1 MIEWLEEIDRALFLK
16 LNGLHQPWLDQPMMI
31 MTKAIYWIPVYIGML
46 YLIFKAYNWKT
57 MLFSLLGVALVVT
70 LGDRISV
77 ELFKEVFL
85 RYRPSHNLD
94 LDGLIY
100 HVNGYRG
107 GKYGFVSSHATN
119 FFGIATFVFLLIRK
133 QYLGWGIA
141 ILFWAA
147 LICYTRIYLGVHYPG
162 DLFAGGLLGAVI
174 GWFVF
179 RLFRKFHL
187 DKLPK

>member
-1 MIEWLEEIDRALFLK
+1 
-16 LNGLHQPWLDQPMMI
+16 
-31 MTKAIYWIPVYIGML
+31 ML
-46 YLIFKAYNWKT
+46 L
-57 MLFSLLGVALVVT
+57 SLLGVGLVVA

-85 RYRPSHNLD
+85 RYRPSHNFD
-94 LDGLIY
+94 LNGLVH
-100 HVNGYRG
+100 HVDGYRG

-133 QYLGWGIA
+133 EYLGWGIA
-141 ILFWAA
+141 IFFWAG

-174 GWFVF
+174 GWFVY
-179 RLFRKFHL
+179 RLFKKFHL